1 MFLSS
6 LQQLGCHL
14 SLSEIEGRFLH
25 EITFLSSYN
34 LLSLFSYG
42 SVNQAQLKLS
52 KVRTSLVVQCL
63 RLRAL
68 NAGSLGPIA
77 GQGTRSLM
85 SQLRVHML
93 QLRDPAVRTKDPVC
107 HSQDLVQPSK

>member
-14 SLSEIEGRFLH
+14 SLSEIEGRFLR

-34 LLSLFSYG
+34 LLSLFSNG
-42 SVNQAQLKLS
+42 SVNQAQVKLS

-63 RLRAL
+63 GLRAL

-77 GQGTRSLM
+77 GQGARSLM

-93 QLRDPAVRTKDPVC
+93 LLRDTAVRTKDPV
-107 HSQDLVQPSK
+107 

>member
-25 EITFLSSYN
+25 EITFFSSYN
-34 LLSLFSYG
+34 LVSLFSYG
-42 SVNQAQLKLS
+42 PVNQAQLKLS

-63 RLRAL
+63 RLHAL
-68 NAGSLGPIA
+68 NEGSLGPIA
-77 GQGTRSLM
+77 GQGARSHT

-93 QLRDPAVRTKDPVC
+93 QLRDPAVRTRDPVR
-107 HSQDLVQPSK
+107 HS